1 MLHALSR
8 RQVAKLNHFGQD
20 SKWLWWLSFN
30 HSYII
35 GYFKRKRIPLR
46 FAFEIKWYIPTV
58 AFKWEF
64 RLLTIVKITFKCVK
78 DTINTQN
85 RKHSFEIF
93 GFDFIVDKDV
103 NVFLLEVNTN
113 PGLELS
119 SPLITKLVPRMIDD
133 ALRLSVDL
141 LFPNETE
148 KDKNKTYN
156 SKFPVDNYSN
166 SENMYDFLGNINE
179 KWEKVNSK

>member
-1 MLHALSR
+1 
-8 RQVAKLNHFGQD
+8 LND
-20 SKWLWWLSFN
+20 
-30 HSYII
+30 SYIHLTNFSVQKYHSDFSKQHI
-35 GYFKRKRIPLR
+35 GNEVSFDDFQDALNSSSKTNY
-46 FAFEIKWYIPTV
+46 IKVKDIYNKI
-58 AFKWEF
+58 AD
-64 RLLTIVKITFKCVK
+64 IVKITFKCVK

-179 KWEKVNSK
+179 K